1 MYRYTELYKRTLLS
15 KSVGVESSAPIKIM
29 LVSGSRLFLEGV
41 RRILEDEGN
50 IKVTEASSCREAV
63 EGINEVEFDFLFIDS
78 STLNL
83 DTGDILD
90 WINKKRPNTKV
101 ILLGNKDRIDNPG
114 VICIAKE
121 TGSSELIYIIK
132 LIEQPHYITCD

>member
-114 VICIAKE
+114 VI
-121 TGSSELIYIIK
+121 
-132 LIEQPHYITCD
+132 